1 MALMTTAGQQ
11 TLVLQPNTEKGGSP
25 VDGVHDRLQQ
35 TTALELVGGNFPR
48 INAIETVLD
57 TVGVYISWKGGDT

>member
-48 INAIETVLD
+48 IKAIE
-57 TVGVYISWKGGDT
+57 I